1 MKTFTSL
8 VAAFFLFASLILTGC
23 NGDVFIEDF
32 TPSVGELS
40 LDGNGDTA
48 TVRFSGAGWTYLS
61 VSYSI
66 YGDDQYRVR
75 VYDAEGTLVGNE
87 PYSYEGLGK
96 IVFSKD
102 DLWTFTVERT
112 AGDEIKV
119 YTDEN
124 ASGHELEFIITASND
139 YEWKYINVRV
149 SPCDAYELRDITY
162 SLDAYYYEEPM
173 EEKWSTTFRNHGD
186 SETGY
191 AVRPFEDEWRNVEF
205 TCDSRGLY
213 QLLEKKPVVEV
224 PTRVDG
230 RLQMTGEQVQYGL
243 ASDSSVQPGKL
254 PLSVDRNTERWVDLP
269 PHTATTVTLFVEYE
283 RFETTYTID
292 AVQPKSGKHRTIT
305 GTLRS
310 WEAKDYFVGFSTEP
324 LND

>member
-48 TVRFSGAGWTYLS
+48 TVRFNGAEWTYLS
-61 VSYSI
+61 VLYGI
-66 YGDDQYRVR
+66 YGADQYMVR
-75 VYDAEGTLVGNE
+75 VYDAEGTLVGNDS
-87 PYSYEGLGK
+87 YAYEGLGK

-139 YEWKYINVRV
+139 YEWKDINVRV
-149 SPCDAYELRDITY
+149 SPCDAYEFRSITY
-162 SLDAYYYEEPM
+162 SHAYYYDEPL
-173 EEKWSTTFRNHGD
+173 EEKRTVTFRNHGD
-186 SETGY
+186 SEIEC

-224 PTRVDG
+224 PTMVDG

-243 ASDSSVQPGKL
+243 AWDSSAQPGKL
-254 PLSVDRNTERWVDLP
+254 PLSVDRDTERWVDIP
-269 PHTATTVTLFVEYE
+269 PHTAKTVTLFVEYE
-283 RFETTYTID
+283 WFETAYTMDI
-292 AVQPKSGKHRTIT
+292 VQPKSGKHRTIT

-310 WEAKDYFVGFSTEP
+310 RGAKDYFVGFSTEP